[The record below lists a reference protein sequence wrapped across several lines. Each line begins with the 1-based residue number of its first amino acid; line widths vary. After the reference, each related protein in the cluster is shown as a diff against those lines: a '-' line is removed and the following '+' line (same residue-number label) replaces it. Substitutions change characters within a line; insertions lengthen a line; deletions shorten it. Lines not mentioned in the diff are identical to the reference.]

1 MQKLNNIRIVLVGT
15 THPGN
20 IGASARA
27 MKCMGLTQLC
37 LVNPP
42 AGFPAADV
50 TARAAGADD
59 VLAGAIVCD
68 TLEAAIRDCVLVI
81 GTTARDRSI
90 PWPIL
95 TPSQCAEHS
104 LSAAVGGPVAIL
116 FGRES
121 SGLSNEEVDHCTGLV
136 NILTNPEFSSLN
148 LAAAVQIIGYE
159 FYRLASG
166 DQPVVSGQPA
176 IPLATHDDLELLY
189 EHLERVMTAVG
200 FYNPAK
206 PRRVMRRLRRL
217 FNRAQLDQNE
227 LNILRGFLAAIEE
240 TASDTASDEETRNSA
255 E

>member
-1 MQKLNNIRIVLVGT
+1 MKQNLNNIRIILVGT

-27 MKCMGLTQLC
+27 MKCMGLTQLW

-50 TARAAGADD
+50 SARAAGADD
-59 VLAGAIVCD
+59 LLSGAVICD
-68 TLEAAIRDCVLVI
+68 TLDAAIRDCTLVI

-90 PWPIL
+90 PWPVL
-95 TPSQCAEHS
+95 TPSQCAEQ
-104 LSAAVGGPVAIL
+104 LLPAAASGPVAIL

-121 SGLSNEEVDHCTGLV
+121 SGLSNEEIDYCNAVV
-136 NILTNPEFSSLN
+136 NIPTNPDFSSLN
-148 LAAAVQIIGYE
+148 LAAAVQVIGYE
-159 FYRLASG
+159 LYRLVCD
-166 DQPVVSGQPA
+166 DQPVVSGQPE

-240 TASDTASDEETRNSA
+240 TAPDEETRNSG